1 MTKSQKTLE
10 ALYKEIGALDHK
22 KKALMRELKT
32 YPAYSIGYITDA
44 IKGKMTGAWYV
55 RTDHQGIPM
64 SVDNKDKVI
73 RYSGYKVEDQKSN
86 VKSIN
91 QNIYNVTMTIENL
104 QGVSYTKFIQVS
116 VDRPIVPQ
124 IWSNMIE
131 LSPAQLRKIE
141 IDIKKLEVEQKKTA
155 KIKELEDM
163 IAKASAELAK
173 LKK

>member
-1 MTKSQKTLE
+1 MAKSQKTLQ

-22 KKALMRELKT
+22 KKALMRELKS
-32 YPAYSIGYITDA
+32 YPEYSIGYITDA
-44 IKGKMTGAWYV
+44 IKGKMTGTWYV
-55 RTDHQGIPM
+55 RNDHQGIPM

-73 RYSGYKVEDQKSN
+73 RYTGYKVEAKQSN
-86 VKSIN
+86 VRIIN
-91 QNIYNVTMTIENL
+91 ENIYNVTMTIENL
-104 QGVSYTKFIQVS
+104 QGASYTKFMEVS

-124 IWSNMIE
+124 IWSNMTE

-141 IDIKKLEVEQKKTA
+141 TDLRKLEVEQKKTA